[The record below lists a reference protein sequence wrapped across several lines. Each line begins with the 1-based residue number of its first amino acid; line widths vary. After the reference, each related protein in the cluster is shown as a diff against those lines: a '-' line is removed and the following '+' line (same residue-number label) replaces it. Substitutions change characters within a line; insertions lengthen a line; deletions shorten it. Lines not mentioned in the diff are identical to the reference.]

1 MYYWFSNLK
10 RRLIMLKNTDEQFG
24 LISTYI
30 HWVSAIMV
38 FSLFALGYWMVD
50 LTYYSEWYREA
61 PYYHKSF
68 GLTLFLLTVLRI
80 TWKLKNKTPKNI
92 GSNTTEHQLAKLAHL
107 VLYGVLLCII
117 FSGYLI
123 STADGRGIELFNLIT
138 VPSMGEL
145 FANQED
151 LAGEVHEIAAY
162 TIMAM
167 VALHVVAALKHHF
180 IDKDETIK
188 RMTQFK

>member
-1 MYYWFSNLK
+1 MF
-10 RRLIMLKNTDEQFG
+10 KNTDEQFG

-30 HWVSAIMV
+30 HWVSAVMV
-38 FSLFALGYWMVD
+38 FSLFALGFWMVD
-50 LTYYSEWYREA
+50 LNYYSQWYRDA
-61 PYYHKSF
+61 PYYHKAF
-68 GLTLFLLTVLRI
+68 GLTLFLLTLIRI
-80 TWKLKNKTPKNI
+80 TWKLSNKAPKDI
-92 GSNTTEHQLAKLAHL
+92 GSNKVEHKLAKLAHL
-107 VLYGVLLCII
+107 ALYGLLLLIM

-123 STADGRGIELFNLIT
+123 STADGRGIELFNLFT

-162 TIMAM
+162 IIMAM
-167 VALHVVAALKHHF
+167 VILHIAAALKHHF

-188 RMTQFK
+188 RMTKFK

>member
-1 MYYWFSNLK
+1 
-10 RRLIMLKNTDEQFG
+10 MLKNTDEQFG

-30 HWVSAIMV
+30 HWISAVMV
-38 FSLFALGYWMVD
+38 FSLFALGFWMVD
-50 LTYYSEWYREA
+50 LNYYSEWYREA
-61 PYYHKSF
+61 PYYHKAF
-68 GLTLFLLTVLRI
+68 GLTLFSLTLIRI
-80 TWKLKNKTPKNI
+80 IWKLSNKTPKDLA
-92 GSNTTEHQLAKLAHL
+92 GKKVEHKLAKLAHL
-107 VLYGVLLCII
+107 ALYGLLLLIM

-123 STADGRGIELFNLIT
+123 STADGRGIELFNLFT

-167 VALHVVAALKHHF
+167 VVLHVLAALKHHF

-188 RMTQFK
+188 RITKFK

>member
-1 MYYWFSNLK
+1 
-10 RRLIMLKNTDEQFG
+10 MLKNTDEQFG

-30 HWVSAIMV
+30 HWVSAVMV
-38 FSLFALGYWMVD
+38 FSLFALGFWMVD
-50 LTYYSEWYREA
+50 LNYYSEWYRDA
-61 PYYHKSF
+61 PYYHKAF
-68 GLTLFLLTVLRI
+68 GLTLFLLTLVRI
-80 TWKLKNKTPKNI
+80 VWKLNNKAPKDLGNKKV
-92 GSNTTEHQLAKLAHL
+92 EHKLAKLAHL
-107 VLYGVLLCII
+107 ALYGLLLLIM

-123 STADGRGIELFNLIT
+123 STADGRGIELFNLFT

-145 FANQED
+145 FVNQED

-167 VALHVVAALKHHF
+167 VVLHVLAALKHHF

-188 RMTQFK
+188 RITKFK